1 MRAMAMEAN
10 LLEFV
15 ASHGIGGAALFI
27 LWRLTEK
34 IGVMAESFA
43 ACGAKMDTILQLLGK
58 DRNNG

>member
-1 MRAMAMEAN
+1 MEFNIA
-10 LLEFV
+10 EII
-15 ASHGIGGAALFI
+15 ATHGMGGAALFI

-58 DRNNG
+58 DRNP

>member
-1 MRAMAMEAN
+1 MRRPSMEPN

-15 ASHGIGGAALFI
+15 ANHGIGGAALFI

-34 IGVMAESFA
+34 IGAMAESFA

-58 DRNNG
+58 DKTP

>member
-1 MRAMAMEAN
+1 MRALAMEFNIA
-10 LLEFV
+10 EV
-15 ASHGIGGAALFI
+15 IATHGMGGAALFI

-58 DRNNG
+58 DRNHE